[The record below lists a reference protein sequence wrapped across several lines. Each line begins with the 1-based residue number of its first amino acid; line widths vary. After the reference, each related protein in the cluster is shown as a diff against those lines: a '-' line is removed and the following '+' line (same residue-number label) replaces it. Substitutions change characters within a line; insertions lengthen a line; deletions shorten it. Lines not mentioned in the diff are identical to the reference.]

1 VKVAA
6 LAQAL
11 ALLLGPLA
19 PTVDADIDRST
30 IVVFANEADRTS
42 LEAAEYYASAR
53 RIPDDRV
60 VRIRLPNE
68 PSLSREEFAYVRAD
82 VLARMP
88 RDAEAIAAVWRQPY
102 RVDCM
107 SITSALAFGFDER
120 HCARPCARTL
130 PSTLYDAD
138 TRSPRESF
146 GILPSMLVTGSSLT
160 ATRTLIDRAVAAEPG
175 AQRADA
181 YLVTSGDP
189 NRDIRGYAFR
199 RLLDS
204 PPPGVRVLPRSRFL
218 LDESDIMFYFTGA
231 VRVPGLSGLRFEPG
245 AVADHVTSAGAIFEQ
260 STQMTVLEWLD
271 AGVTGSYGTV
281 VEPCAFPEKFPN
293 PDILVRRYTAGE
305 TLVEAYWKSV
315 RMPGQGLFVGD
326 PLTRPFRRN

>member
-1 VKVAA
+1 VTAA
-6 LAQAL
+6 VVAQAL
-11 ALLLGPLA
+11 ALVLALLSS
-19 PTVDADIDRST
+19 TVDAAVDRST
-30 IVVFANEADRTS
+30 IVVLANEADRTS
-42 LEAAEYYASAR
+42 LEAAEYYASSR
-53 RIPDDRV
+53 WIPDDRV

-68 PSLSREEFAYVRAD
+68 PAVSREEFASVRAD

-88 RDAEAIAAVWRQPY
+88 RDTEAIAVVWRQPY

-120 HCARPCARTL
+120 HCARPCTRTL
-130 PSTLYDAD
+130 PSALYDAD
-138 TRSPRESF
+138 TRSPRASF
-146 GILPSMLVTGSSLT
+146 DILPSMLVAGSSLT
-160 ATRTLIDRAVAAEPG
+160 ATRALIDRGVAADRGRP
-175 AQRADA
+175 RADA

-199 RLLDS
+199 KLVDS

-218 LDESDIMFYFTGA
+218 SNESGIMFYFTGA
-231 VRVPGLSGLRFEPG
+231 VRVPGLGGLRFEPG

-260 STQMTVLEWLD
+260 SAQMTVLEWLD

-293 PDILVRRYTAGE
+293 PDIVVRRYTAGE

-326 PLTRPFRRN
+326 PLTRPFGRN